1 MEKEPIMTIE
11 GREIFEHDLS
21 TVSRPVVEELV
32 GVLNEKQALLNEA
45 QEAAKKVNHF
55 NSLIRNENLLI
66 EKLRPM
72 LPELP
77 EENEEPKIIAK
88 TASKKED

>member
-77 EENEEPKIIAK
+77 EEKEPKIITK
-88 TASKKED
+88 TVSKKED